1 MPSKPEAFV
10 VHSLKG
16 RVRLKAP
23 ALKNRPKELDHIIST
38 IDSLENV
45 KKVSGNPQTGSILLE
60 YEGSPQVFWN
70 KLREL
75 DVLDIK
81 KAEEVAVKSQLQTV
95 FKKADEAIKESSH
108 YRLDLGTSVGL
119 ACVAVGLYQ
128 LLRGRT
134 NLPSWYT
141 AFWYSLHFFKK

>member
-1 MPSKPEAFV
+1 MPSKLEAFV

-16 RVRLKAP
+16 RVRLKVP
-23 ALKNRPKELDHIIST
+23 ALKNNKKELEHIVSVLN
-38 IDSLENV
+38 SLENI
-45 KKVSGNPQTGSILLE
+45 KKVAGNLQTGSILLE
-60 YEGSPQVFWN
+60 YEGSPQLFWK

-81 KAEEVAVKSQLQTV
+81 KTEEVAVKSQLQMI
-95 FKKADEAIKESSH
+95 FKKADETIKESSH

-119 ACVAVGLYQ
+119 ACVAIGFYQ
-128 LLRGRT
+128 LLKGRT